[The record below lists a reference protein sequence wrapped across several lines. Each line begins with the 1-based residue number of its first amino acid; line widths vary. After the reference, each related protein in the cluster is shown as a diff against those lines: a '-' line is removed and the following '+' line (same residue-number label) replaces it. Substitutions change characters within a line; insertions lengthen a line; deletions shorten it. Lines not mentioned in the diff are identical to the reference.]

1 MKAIRVH
8 ATGGAERLSY
18 EDVPVPVPGRGEAL
32 VRHHAVGVNFIDIY
46 HRTGLYPLPIPFT
59 PGMEGAGIVDAVGEA
74 AAEVAPGDR
83 VAYAMN
89 LGSYA
94 EYTVVPAWKLVRIP
108 DGLDFT
114 AGAAAMLQGMTAHYL
129 AYSTYP
135 LRAGEWA
142 VVHAAAGGVGL
153 LLIQIAARL
162 GAHVVATVSTPA
174 KAELA
179 RQAGADRVVL
189 YEDEDFVAAV
199 KEATGGKG
207 AHVVYDSVGKT
218 TFEKGLECLRPRGML
233 ALYGQSSGLVPPFEL
248 GTLAGKGSLYVTRP
262 ILGHYTSTPEE
273 LAWRAGDVLGW
284 VKEGTL
290 RLRIEHTWK
299 LEDAAAAHRA
309 LESRRTTGKV
319 LLIP

>member
-1 MKAIRVH
+1 MRAIRVH
-8 ATGGAERLSY
+8 ETGGAEKLAC
-18 EDVPVPVPGRGEAL
+18 EQVPVPEPGTGEAR
-32 VRHHAVGVNFIDIY
+32 VRLHAIGVNFIDIY
-46 HRTGLYPLPIPFT
+46 HRTGLYSLPLPFT
-59 PGMEGAGIVDAVGEA
+59 PGMEGAGVVDAVGEGVA
-74 AAEVAPGDR
+74 GLAPGDR

-94 EYTVVPAWKLVRIP
+94 EFVTVPAWKLVRLP
-108 DGLDFT
+108 DGLDFS

-129 AYSTYP
+129 AFSTFP

-153 LLIQIAARL
+153 LLIQIAKRL
-162 GAHVVATVSTPA
+162 GAHVVGTVSTAA

-189 YEDEDFVAAV
+189 YEAEDFVAAV

-207 AHVVYDSVGKT
+207 ADVVYDSVGKT
-218 TFEKGLECLRPRGML
+218 TFAKGLDCLRPRGML

-248 GTLAGKGSLYVTRP
+248 GTLAGKGSLFVTRP
-262 ILGHYTSTPEE
+262 ILGHYSGTPEE
-273 LAWRAGDVLGW
+273 LAWRAGDILAW
-284 VKEGTL
+284 VNDGSLK
-290 RLRIEHTWK
+290 LRIEHTWR
-299 LEDAAAAHRA
+299 LSEAAEAHAA